1 MNLPFFQTLQA
12 EWRATIS
19 IPEKRRGF
27 VYGTLLILCFL
38 VFSNSLDNPFLM
50 DDYSMILTNKA
61 IGDAG
66 HLQIFPFGSSRVNG
80 AAYLYYR
87 PVLHLLFFISF
98 RLFGYWVFGYHV
110 FNFILFTLCGLV
122 LFHFCKALFGDWKF
136 AFLASALFCA
146 HPINGV
152 LVNYTTTAAYE
163 VLILAML
170 GGFLCS
176 RQWIDTGRRR
186 WQAAGLL
193 LFGLALLC
201 HEIAMAFPFYLAAML
216 YFAKRCSIK
225 KTLMTMVPSLILL
238 AVFFLFRM
246 QYASLKTGVL
256 DHIGFWHLSWSGYL
270 ASFASLIRH
279 YLFNLIFLRDIV
291 LMWATPVVRDG
302 EGVIALVL
310 ISAFLIAVRQL
321 FYHRRNR
328 PFALGLSWFLIG
340 LGPLALAC
348 FSRPEAGFIMAPHWL
363 FFSTIGFC
371 IFLASA
377 IMNFKDRCPL
387 RWITVGIAC
396 LLGSYVLTSR
406 EYNKLWGHE
415 KAYCQH
421 MLALSPDMQFPAFWL
436 ADVAMREGDWQ
447 QARAY
452 LERTLNSPATNWQT
466 YANLGFAEMNLG
478 NDLAATAHFHTAIRL
493 NPRAPESYHN
503 LAIMALQ
510 KGDYEGSIELLK
522 RAMAVDFYFLP
533 AKKTLASIDL
543 ERGENDKAKALLN
556 DILRIDPRDAWSL
569 DALENVLANP

>member
-1 MNLPFFQTLQA
+1 
-12 EWRATIS
+12 
-19 IPEKRRGF
+19 
-27 VYGTLLILCFL
+27 
-38 VFSNSLDNPFLM
+38 M

-61 IGDAG
+61 IGDPG
-66 HLQIFPFGSSRVNG
+66 HLQIFPFGFSRVDG

-98 RLFGYWVFGYHV
+98 RLFGYQVFGYHL
-110 FNFILFTLCGLV
+110 FNFILFYLCGLI

-136 AFLASALFCA
+136 AFLTSALFCA

-170 GGFLCS
+170 GGFLCFHQGTVAKRPSAALSPRSFVRRPIRTPPRSLVDALHLAILQQS
-176 RQWIDTGRRR
+176 RQWIETGRRR

-193 LFGLALLC
+193 LFGLSLLC
-201 HEIAMAFPFYLAAML
+201 HEIAMVFPFYLAAML
-216 YFAKRCSIK
+216 YFVKRCSIR
-225 KTLMTMVPSLILL
+225 KTLMTIVPSLILL
-238 AVFFLFRM
+238 MVFFIFRM
-246 QYASLKTGVL
+246 RYASLKTGVL
-256 DHIGFWHLSWSGYL
+256 DHIGSWHLSWSGYL

-279 YLFNLIFLRDIV
+279 YLFNLVFLRDIV
-291 LMWATPVVRDG
+291 LMWATPVIRDG
-302 EGVIALVL
+302 DGVIALGL
-310 ISAFLIAVRQL
+310 ISALLIAVRQL

-377 IMNFKDRCPL
+377 IMDFKDRYPL
-387 RWITVGIAC
+387 RWITVGIVC

-452 LERTLNSPATNWQT
+452 LEKTLDAPVPNWQT

-478 NDLAATAHFHTAIRL
+478 NDPAATAYFYTAIRL
-493 NPRAPESYHN
+493 NPSAPEAYHN

-556 DILRIDPRDAWSL
+556 DILRIDPSDAWSR